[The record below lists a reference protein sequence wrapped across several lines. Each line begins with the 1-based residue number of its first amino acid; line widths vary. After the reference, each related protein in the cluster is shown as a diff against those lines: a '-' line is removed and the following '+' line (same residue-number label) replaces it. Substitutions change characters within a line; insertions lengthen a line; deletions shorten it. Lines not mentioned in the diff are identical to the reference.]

1 MTDAF
6 HIPVQPLPA
15 IEIVRRLEA
24 GGSIDDYLAT
34 RNEVLP
40 HSPSDRGITN
50 VVDLVRMVARHKMPA
65 DTKAGS
71 NKSFERTR
79 EG

>member
-1 MTDAF
+1 VLYDLDQGT
-6 HIPVQPLPA
+6 LESE
-15 IEIVRRLEA
+15 IE
-24 GGSIDDYLAT
+24 DYLAT

-40 HSPSDRGITN
+40 HSQSDRGITT
-50 VVDLVRMVARHKMPA
+50 VVDLVRMVTRHKLPA
-65 DTKAGS
+65 DSQAVS